1 LFAIALALA
10 PAGCRRFEPVPLSP
24 SDTAAALE
32 TRSLAD
38 PGLRAVF
45 ERAAPGSGREW
56 PRTVWDLDALTL
68 AALYYQP
75 NLKVAR
81 AQWQVA
87 EAGVLTAG
95 TRPNPSISVTPQY
108 VANSPSGMSPWVITS
123 ALDWPIETAGK
134 RGRRIDKA
142 EHLAT
147 SARLA
152 LDGAAWKVRADIRTR
167 LLELVAAR
175 EHEALAMRGQ
185 QAQHEVVLLL
195 EQRQRAG
202 AASITDVTVARVSE
216 LQAAT
221 ARSEAERQ
229 HREARVRLATAVG
242 VPVGALDGLDVTF
255 PVDDRAPALDCS
267 ADDLR
272 RDALLKRPDVLAA
285 LADYGA
291 SESALEL
298 EIARQYP
305 DVRIGPGYEYDQG
318 LNKWAVIG
326 ISLELPVLNRNQ
338 GPIGEAEAHRTETA
352 ARFVALQASVI
363 DELDRAL
370 ANRSA
375 AREAL
380 GRADSLLVAE
390 QRRLRSAQQ
399 AFDAGA
405 LDRLALV
412 AAEVTAIQAEQ
423 AHFDARIRLQQ
434 AAGDLEAAVQP
445 PLDVEPLLMQGG
457 NP

>member
-1 LFAIALALA
+1 
-10 PAGCRRFEPVPLSP
+10 V
-24 SDTAAALE
+24 D
-32 TRSLAD
+32 
-38 PGLRAVF
+38 
-45 ERAAPGSGREW
+45 
-56 PRTVWDLDALTL
+56 
-68 AALYYQP
+68 
-75 NLKVAR
+75 
-81 AQWQVA
+81 
-87 EAGVLTAG
+87 
-95 TRPNPSISVTPQY
+95 
-108 VANSPSGMSPWVITS
+108 PWVIVS

-134 RGRRIDKA
+134 RGRRIDRA

-152 LDGAAWKVRADIRTR
+152 LDGAAWKVRADVRTR

-175 EHEALAMRGQ
+175 EHEAMAVRAQ

-195 EQRQRAG
+195 EQREQLG
-202 AASITDVTVARVSE
+202 AVSIADVTVARVSE

-221 ARSEAERQ
+221 AHSEAERQ
-229 HREARVRLATAVG
+229 QREARVRLATAVG
-242 VPVGALDGLDVTF
+242 VPVRALDGMDVTV
-255 PVDDRAPALDCS
+255 PMDDRASELESS
-267 ADDLR
+267 ADELR

-285 LADYGA
+285 IADYA
-291 SESALEL
+291 AAESALEL

-305 DVRIGPGYEYDQG
+305 DLRIGPGYEYDQG
-318 LNKWAVIG
+318 LNKWAVVG

-338 GPIGEAEAHRTETA
+338 GPIGEAEAHRAETA
-352 ARFVALQASVI
+352 ARFIALQASVI

-380 GRADSLLVAE
+380 DRADALLAAE
-390 QRRLRSAQQ
+390 RRRLLSAERSFA
-399 AFDAGA
+399 AGA

-412 AAEVTAIQAEQ
+412 AAQVTAIQAEQ

-434 AAGDLEAAVQP
+434 AVGDLEAAVQP
-445 PLDVEPLLMQGG
+445 PLDVEPSLMEGG